1 MCFAMRRGRMG
12 DHRMSVDGTEL
23 GHERSPTAGC
33 VSGGS
38 RVAFASLLSQRAHK
52 AIALCKNFSMFY

>member
-1 MCFAMRRGRMG
+1 MG

-33 VSGGS
+33 VGGGS